1 MQSLFRY
8 RFLHAKVAFV
18 VCALVSASSYAQNAE
33 PTQVPSMQSTL
44 LSMIVP
50 LVLVVGAMILALV
63 VVRRRYGLVSNDG
76 PLRVKQI
83 LAVGPRERVV
93 LLEGSAHT
101 IVIGVT
107 SAQVSRIAVLPREGS
122 RAQDERDEA

>member
-1 MQSLFRY
+1 
-8 RFLHAKVAFV
+8 
-18 VCALVSASSYAQNAE
+18 
-33 PTQVPSMQSTL
+33 MQSTL
-44 LSMIVP
+44 LSMIIP

-93 LLEGSAHT
+93 LLEGDTHT

-107 SAQVSRIAVLPREGS
+107 SAQVSRIAVLPRGVT
-122 RAQDERDEA
+122 RVQDEHDEA